1 MKRILHLFNK
11 DNSVRGASIILIIT
25 LAISNILGLLRDRYL
40 TKNIDL
46 YNLDIYYAAF
56 RIPDLIFNLLI
67 LGAIVSAFIPVFSEF
82 IAHKKEE
89 EGFKVANMLI
99 NAGLVFVAVSAIILI
114 IIMPYLMVLVV
125 PKFDHYRMEEA
136 IRLSRLL
143 MLTPIFFSVSYV
155 LGGMLNCFKRFFIYS
170 LSPIVYNLA
179 IIIGAAV
186 LAPKYG
192 IVGVVYAVVAGS
204 FLHLLIIIPSIVK
217 LGYRYKPIISF
228 KDETFLKIV
237 KLMIPRS
244 ISMGAGQIM
253 LLVYTAIASALAFG
267 SISAFTLANNIQSVP
282 VMVLG
287 SAFSSAIFPTL
298 AIKIAQKKEKEFAF
312 YLNRALR
319 AIGYFLIPST
329 FIFILLRAQIV
340 RLLYGSGKF
349 DWSDTRMT
357 ALALGFF
364 SLSILAQGLVPLFS
378 RAFYAMK
385 NTKTPMYCSIA
396 TVIVSIIIAFPLAKY
411 YSVAGLAIAF
421 TIGSYFNAFT
431 LSYFLNKK
439 YPGVLDKDLFKS
451 YVVTFVIS
459 LAMGVAVWSSM
470 HIASLYV
477 DMTRFVGVLSQT
489 IIAIVSGAAVFFT
502 LSYFFDQDEM
512 KWAFSRKI
520 NGEANNNENK
530 NE

>member
-1 MKRILHLFNK
+1 MKRILNLFNK
-11 DNSVRGASIILIIT
+11 DNSVRGASIILIVT
-25 LAISNILGLLRDRYL
+25 LTISNVLGLLRDRFL

-89 EGFKVANMLI
+89 DGFKVANMLI
-99 NAGLVFVAVSAIILI
+99 NAGLIFVSISAVILI
-114 IIMPYLMVLVV
+114 AIMPYLMAVVV
-125 PKFDHYRMEEA
+125 PKFDQYRMQEA
-136 IRLSRLL
+136 VRLSRLL

-170 LSPIVYNLA
+170 LSPIFYNIA
-179 IIIGAAV
+179 IICGAV
-186 LAPKYG
+186 FLAPQYG
-192 IVGVVYAVVAGS
+192 ITGVVYAVVAGS
-204 FLHLLIIIPSIVK
+204 FLHLLIIIPSIIK
-217 LGYRYKPIISF
+217 LGYRYRPIVSF
-228 KDETFLKIV
+228 KDENIIKII
-237 KLMIPRS
+237 KLMVPRS
-244 ISMGAGQIM
+244 ISMGAGQVM
-253 LLVYTAIASALAFG
+253 LVVYTAIASALAFG

-329 FIFILLRAQIV
+329 FVFILLRAQIV

-385 NTKTPMYCSIA
+385 NTRTPMYCSIA
-396 TVIVSIIIAFPLAKY
+396 TVVVSIVIAFPLAKY
-411 YSVAGLAIAF
+411 YSVAGLALAF

-439 YPGVLDKDLFKS
+439 YPGVLDKNLLRS
-451 YVVTFVIS
+451 YAVTFIIS
-459 LAMGVAVWSSM
+459 MAMGVAVWSSM

-477 DMTRFVGVLSQT
+477 DMTRFFGVLTQT
-489 IIAIVSGAAVFFT
+489 IIACVSGAIVFFT
-502 LSYFFDQDEM
+502 LSYFFDQEEM
-512 KWAFSRKI
+512 KWAVTRKI
-520 NGEANNNENK
+520 NGESNNKE
-530 NE
+530 

>member
-1 MKRILHLFNK
+1 
-11 DNSVRGASIILIIT
+11 
-25 LAISNILGLLRDRYL
+25 
-40 TKNIDL
+40 
-46 YNLDIYYAAF
+46 
-56 RIPDLIFNLLI
+56 
-67 LGAIVSAFIPVFSEF
+67 
-82 IAHKKEE
+82 
-89 EGFKVANMLI
+89 
-99 NAGLVFVAVSAIILI
+99 
-114 IIMPYLMVLVV
+114 
-125 PKFDHYRMEEA
+125 
-136 IRLSRLL
+136 
-143 MLTPIFFSVSYV
+143 
-155 LGGMLNCFKRFFIYS
+155 MLNCFKRFFIYS
-170 LSPIVYNLA
+170 LSPIFYNLA
-179 IIIGAAV
+179 IIFGAAI

-192 IVGVVYAVVAGS
+192 VIGVVYAVVAGS
-204 FLHLLIIIPSIVK
+204 FLHLVIIIPSIVK
-217 LGYRYKPIISF
+217 LGYRYKPILSF
-228 KDETFLKIV
+228 TDENVVKII

-253 LLVYTAIASALAFG
+253 LVVYTAIASALAFG

-329 FIFILLRAQIV
+329 FVFIILRAQIV

-349 DWSDTRMT
+349 DWNDTKMT

-364 SLSILAQGLVPLFS
+364 SLSILAQGLIPLFS

-411 YSVAGLAIAF
+411 YSVAGLALAF
-421 TIGSYFNAFT
+421 TIGSYFNTFT

-439 YPGVLDKDLFKS
+439 YPGILDKNLLRS
-451 YVVTFVIS
+451 YTITFVIS

-470 HIASLYV
+470 HIASNYV
-477 DMTRFVGVLSQT
+477 DMTRFFGVLTQS
-489 IIAIVSGAAVFFT
+489 IIACISGAAVFFT
-502 LSYFFDQDEM
+502 LSYFFDQEEM
-512 KWAFSRKI
+512 KWAVTRKI
-520 NGEANNNENK
+520 NGGLVNNK
-530 NE
+530 